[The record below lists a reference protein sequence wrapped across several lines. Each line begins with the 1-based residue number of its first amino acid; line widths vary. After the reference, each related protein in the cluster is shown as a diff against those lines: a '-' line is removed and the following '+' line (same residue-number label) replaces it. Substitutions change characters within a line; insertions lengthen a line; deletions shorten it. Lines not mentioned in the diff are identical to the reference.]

1 MKKYQGTTRAKRQQ
15 LQALHLEFEMLR
27 IKLGESVTDYFLKT
41 IAIVNKMQIHGD
53 KAKDVTIVEM
63 IL

>member
-1 MKKYQGTTRAKRQQ
+1 
-15 LQALHLEFEMLR
+15 MLR